1 MQGGR
6 GVRIKPANAVGAFGS
21 GQIEVVSQADVQR
34 QLICDPPVVLD
45 KTSYVPVLSGGRI
58 VNFVSSPIARPT
70 SADHESCHCIATT
83 TRFLRS
89 SVVVERIGASRD
101 SGKEDVDAPQSSL
114 SAKLEFVR
122 ALCTA
127 QRTNEVVGF
136 LSVLQVGPGLRA
148 YRIVTAFGG
157 ITAVHANGRC
167 GADTGVQD
175 VTGQSEV
182 FDWVEI
188 REISR

>member
-1 MQGGR
+1 M
-6 GVRIKPANAVGAFGS
+6 
-21 GQIEVVSQADVQR
+21 
-34 QLICDPPVVLD
+34 
-45 KTSYVPVLSGGRI
+45 SYVPILDGSHKL
-58 VNFVSSPIARPT
+58 NFGKSPNARPT
-70 SADHESCHCIATT
+70 RADKESCHRIATNRP
-83 TRFLRS
+83 RFLRS

-136 LSVLQVGPGLRA
+136 LSVLQVGPGLCA

-167 GADTGVQD
+167 GADTGVED